1 MKTSPPV
8 ATAVLISSGTIAENA
23 TEYNAAAAFRINS
36 ALTVH
41 QSFVLGA
48 RWSTT
53 TRARTQSPSTIPCLQ
68 DPATTTRPTRLATPR
83 RTAASPTM
91 TQQPPQR
98 HSNRLKASRTT
109 TATKATMTENTTS
122 SSPQP
127 TYRRLGSCGARSSS
141 DAYRLGRPG
150 RSGISGQRSSFEP
163 SGAPARCTT
172 AAAAAAADKQGWE
185 R

>member
-36 ALTVH
+36 ALIVH

-83 RTAASPTM
+83 RTAASTTM
-91 TQQPPQR
+91 TQQPPQQ
-98 HSNRLKASRTT
+98 HSNILNASRTT
-109 TATKATMTENTTS
+109 TATKAAMTENTTNLQSPTHISQTWQLQQQVLSSRLPLWQVRPEWYQWSAKQPRTIRSPSKVHIS
-122 SSPQP
+122 SS
-127 TYRRLGSCGARSSS
+127 SSNII
-141 DAYRLGRPG
+141 R
-150 RSGISGQRSSFEP
+150 
-163 SGAPARCTT
+163 
-172 AAAAAAADKQGWE
+172 
-185 R
+185 